1 MVAAHSVK
9 ERENCARS
17 VCARGWGAH
26 RSARAHAVDIDVN
39 YQMAPRTTKW
49 YLYGWMFQTV
59 VRLGISGSDH
69 ATDFAHDQGSTALHL
84 ASKRGNLGQVIYL
97 LEHGAQDS
105 LWAKNAMGHTPCV
118 VAAAAFSLF
127 LVCVRVYRS
136 ALSRVLRARARALAG
151 SRSRACSA
159 RTRRSRPR
167 SLPPCSPPRICRRAG
182 GGAARDGGA
191 PRTIVRPHRDEELL

>member
-1 MVAAHSVK
+1 MNNHGGTKLHNACTNGSADDRMLRVILD
-9 ERENCARS
+9 R
-17 VCARGWGAH
+17 
-26 RSARAHAVDIDVN
+26 ARAHAVDIDVN

-105 LWAKNAMGHTPCV
+105 LWAKNAMGHTPC
-118 VAAAAFSLF
+118 
-127 LVCVRVYRS
+127 CQS
-136 ALSRVLRARARALAG
+136 ASKAYGINLRG
-151 SRSRACSA
+151 C
-159 RTRRSRPR
+159 
-167 SLPPCSPPRICRRAG
+167 
-182 GGAARDGGA
+182 
-191 PRTIVRPHRDEELL
+191 